1 MLDIKLKSSKKICLL
16 IACMITALFAGGF
29 MALYPVFE
37 SKADKYYKD
46 GLSSG
51 SFLEYL
57 YISNYVLYKELA
69 EKTNETMYGYDDLY
83 LDIEEE
89 YVASRDIHMMEE
101 GMDVYGETVSD
112 IDGLPD
118 EMRNRLFQIFDEWE
132 NEVTTQVAQQMDY
145 CAIDRETGELIKNT
159 GKNIEAL
166 AEGDDSEKQEL
177 PYVYYV
183 MVTYDNAGNP
193 DHVAVKGKNSD
204 ELLKSVQAVMKS
216 RDLSAKFSY
225 MYENGYFVRRKEF
238 YGYSDLEGRAK
249 KVSCSLQAPK
259 NAIFIY
265 AMTQEQRNAI
275 VKSSMLYTEWNEWY
289 AYFQA
294 GAYDIYL
301 VLLGML
307 TIAALLLMLN
317 KKYCLHRTKAV
328 RIPLE
333 ATIFLGAMI
342 AGAFPNVV
350 VTLVSDSNRGYY
362 NSIWSEY
369 LFFLP
374 AESYPIL
381 TGALNFGTLFLLFS
395 GWLYAVNTLGEVPAL
410 GIRGFLKERSLCVRA
425 VTKFGKWLRKLWRGF
440 KDELLHVNLDG
451 DVKITLHKAILINFI
466 LVGLMCSIWCFGWF
480 ALIIYSIVL
489 YFFSKKYIRKIQD
502 QYQQLLDA
510 TGSIAEGNLNT
521 TFDEDF
527 GVFESYKD
535 ELYKIQEGFRKAV
548 DEEVKSQRMK
558 AELITNVS
566 HDLKTPLTAI
576 TTYVDLLKE
585 EGVTEEQRKEYLA
598 VLEKKSLRLKRLI
611 EDLFEVSKA
620 SSRNVTVNLMEVD
633 ICNLMRQV
641 YLEYE
646 DKIEDANL
654 IFRFRMP
661 EEKVVLRLDSEKTY
675 RIFENLYSNII
686 KYAMPGSRVYVD
698 LDDQDKKVVIG
709 LRNMSA
715 VELCVHPEELTERFV
730 RGDSSRNTE
739 GSGLGLAIAK
749 SFTEI
754 QGGKM
759 EIVVDGD
766 LFKIVLSWEK

>member
-1 MLDIKLKSSKKICLL
+1 MDTKLKSSRGICLL
-16 IACMITALFAGGF
+16 AACLVTALFAGGF

-51 SFLEYL
+51 YFLGNL
-57 YISNYVLYKELA
+57 YKSNYVFYKEIA
-69 EKTNETMYGYDDLY
+69 EKVNETIYNYDQLY

-89 YVASRDIHMMEE
+89 TGGEVRMADREE
-101 GMDVYGETVSD
+101 EEIPVETIGDVYM
-112 IDGLPD
+112 LLN
-118 EMRNRLFQIFDEWE
+118 EMRVQMVNTLNEWE
-132 NEVTTQVAQQMDY
+132 SEVADQISQQMDY
-145 CAIDRETGELIKNT
+145 CVIDRGTGELVKNT
-159 GKNIEAL
+159 GKHIEAL
-166 AEGDDSEKQEL
+166 AGGDDSEKQDL

-193 DHVAVKGKNSD
+193 DHVAVKGRNPD
-204 ELLKSVQAVMKS
+204 ELLKSVQSVMRS
-216 RDLSAKFSY
+216 RDFISQFNS
-225 MYENGYFVRRKEF
+225 MYEDGYYVQQKDF
-238 YGYSDLEGRAK
+238 YGYSNLEGRGK
-249 KVSCSLQAPK
+249 IVNCSIQSPK
-259 NAIFIY
+259 NVTFIY
-265 AMTQEQRNAI
+265 AMTQEQKDAMVRG
-275 VKSSMLYTEWNEWY
+275 SMLYASWDEWY

-294 GAYDIYL
+294 GTYDIYQIF
-301 VLLGML
+301 LGML
-307 TIAALLLMLN
+307 AVMALLLMLN
-317 KKYCLHRTKAV
+317 KKYFLHHTRAA

-333 ATIFLGAMI
+333 AAIFLAVMI
-342 AGAFPNVV
+342 AGAFPNMVV
-350 VTLVSDSNRGYY
+350 DLVRYTNQGYFDGVW
-362 NSIWSEY
+362 NKY

-374 AESYPIL
+374 LESYPVL
-381 TGALNFGTLFLLFS
+381 TGAVNFGALFLLFG
-395 GWLYAVNTLGEVPAL
+395 GWFYTVHTVGELPAL
-410 GIRGFLKERSLCVRA
+410 GIRGFLKERSICVRILA
-425 VTKFGKWLRKLWRGF
+425 RFGRWTRKLWQGF
-440 KDELLHVNLDG
+440 ADELLHADLGEEVGN
-451 DVKITLHKAILINFI
+451 TLHKAVLINFI
-466 LVGLMCSIWCFGWF
+466 LLGAICSTWFFGWF
-480 ALIIYSIVL
+480 VLIIYSIIL
-489 YFFSKKYIRKIQD
+489 YFLLKKYIKKLQNQYRK
-502 QYQQLLDA
+502 LLDA

-521 TFDEDF
+521 AFDEDF
-527 GVFESYKD
+527 GVFESCKD

-576 TTYVDLLKE
+576 TTYIDLLKE

-620 SSRNVTVNLMEVD
+620 SSRNVTVNLVEVD
-633 ICNLMRQV
+633 ICNLMRQA

-661 EEKVVLRLDSEKTY
+661 EEKVVLKLDSEKTY

-698 LDDQDKKVVIG
+698 LEEQDNKVVIG

-715 VELCVHPEELTERFV
+715 AELHVQPEELTERFV

-766 LFKIVLSWEK
+766 LFKIVLTWNK

>member
-1 MLDIKLKSSKKICLL
+1 MDTKLKSSKGICLL
-16 IACMITALFAGGF
+16 AACLVTALFAGGF

-46 GLSSG
+46 GLSSS
-51 SFLEYL
+51 SFLGNL
-57 YISNYVLYKELA
+57 YKSNYVFYKEIA
-69 EKTNETMYGYDDLY
+69 EKVNETIYNYDQLY

-89 YVASRDIHMMEE
+89 TGGEVRMADGEE
-101 GMDVYGETVSD
+101 EEIPVETIGDVYM
-112 IDGLPD
+112 LLD
-118 EMRNRLFQIFDEWE
+118 EMRVHMVNTLNEWE
-132 NEVTTQVAQQMDY
+132 SEVADQISQQMDY
-145 CAIDRETGELIKNT
+145 CVIDRGTGELVKNT
-159 GKNIEAL
+159 GKHIEAL
-166 AEGDDSEKQEL
+166 AGGDDSEKQDL

-193 DHVAVKGKNSD
+193 DHVAVKGRNPD
-204 ELLKSVQAVMKS
+204 ELLKSVQSVMRS
-216 RDLSAKFSY
+216 RDFISQFNG
-225 MYENGYFVRRKEF
+225 MYEDGYYVQQKYF
-238 YGYSDLEGRAK
+238 YGYSNLEGK
-249 KVSCSLQAPK
+249 GKIVNCSIQSPK
-259 NAIFIY
+259 NVTFIY
-265 AMTQEQRNAI
+265 AMTQEQKDAMVRG
-275 VKSSMLYTEWNEWY
+275 SMLNAGWDEWY

-294 GAYDIYL
+294 GTYDIYQIF
-301 VLLGML
+301 LGML
-307 TIAALLLMLN
+307 AVMALLLMLN
-317 KKYCLHRTKAV
+317 KKYCLHHTRAA

-333 ATIFLGAMI
+333 ATIFLAVMI

-350 VTLVSDSNRGYY
+350 VDLVRYTNQGYFDSVWNK
-362 NSIWSEY
+362 Y

-374 AESYPIL
+374 PESYSVL
-381 TGALNFGTLFLLFS
+381 TGAVNFGALFLLFG
-395 GWLYAVNTLGEVPAL
+395 GWFYTVHTVGELPAL
-410 GIRGFLKERSLCVRA
+410 GIRGFLKERSICVRILA
-425 VTKFGKWLRKLWRGF
+425 RFGRWIRKLWQGF
-440 KDELLHVNLDG
+440 QNELLHVDLGEEVGN
-451 DVKITLHKAILINFI
+451 TLHKAVLINFI
-466 LVGLMCSIWCFGWF
+466 LLGAICSTWFFGWF
-480 ALIIYSIVL
+480 VLIIYSIIL
-489 YFFSKKYIRKIQD
+489 YFLLKKYIKKLQD
-502 QYQQLLDA
+502 QYRKLLDA

-521 TFDEDF
+521 AFDEDF

-576 TTYVDLLKE
+576 TTYIDLLKE

-620 SSRNVTVNLMEVD
+620 SSRNVTVNLVEVD
-633 ICNLMRQV
+633 ICNLMRQA

-661 EEKVVLRLDSEKTY
+661 EEKVVLKLDSEKTY

-698 LDDQDKKVVIG
+698 LEEQDNKVVIG

-715 VELCVHPEELTERFV
+715 AELHVQPEELTERFV

-766 LFKIVLSWEK
+766 LFKIILTWNK

>member
-1 MLDIKLKSSKKICLL
+1 MLDTKLKSNKRVCLL
-16 IACMITALFAGGF
+16 IACIITALFAGGF

-37 SKADKYYKD
+37 SKADEYCKD

-51 SFLEYL
+51 SFLENL
-57 YISNYVLYKELA
+57 YKSNYVFYKEIA
-69 EKTNETMYGYDDLY
+69 EKVNETIYSYDELY

-89 YVASRDIHMMEE
+89 YETGRDVRMTDGGETDLYE
-101 GMDVYGETVSD
+101 GTIGDVYT
-112 IDGLPD
+112 ILD
-118 EMRNRLFQIFDEWE
+118 EMRTSLANSLDEWE
-132 NEVTTQVAQQMDY
+132 SGAAARVSQQMDY
-145 CAIDRETGELIKNT
+145 CVIDRGTGELIKNT

-166 AEGDDSEKQEL
+166 AGGDDSEKQKL
-177 PYVYYV
+177 PYIYYV
-183 MVTYDNAGNP
+183 MVTYDNAGNL

-204 ELLKSVQAVMKS
+204 ELLKSVQAVMRS
-216 RDLSAKFSY
+216 RNFNSQFAD
-225 MYENGYFVRRKEF
+225 MYENGNYVQRKEF
-238 YGYSDLEGRAK
+238 YGYRGLEGKGK
-249 KVSCSLQAPK
+249 KITCSIQAPK
-259 NAIFIY
+259 NTTFIY
-265 AMTQEQRNAI
+265 AMTQEQKDAVIR
-275 VKSSMLYTEWNEWY
+275 SGMLSTSWDEWY
-289 AYFQA
+289 AYYRA
-294 GAYDIYL
+294 GTYNIYL
-301 VLLGML
+301 VMMGML
-307 TIAALLLMLN
+307 TVIALLLMLN
-317 KKYCLHRTKAV
+317 KKYCLHHTRAAKL
-328 RIPLE
+328 PLE
-333 ATIFLGAMI
+333 AAIFLFVMI
-342 AGAFPNVV
+342 VGTNLVV
-350 VTLVSDSNRGYY
+350 DLVNHTNRGYY
-362 NSIWSEY
+362 NSVWKEY
-369 LFFLP
+369 LLFLP
-374 AESYPIL
+374 PESYPIL
-381 TGALNFGTLFLLFS
+381 TGVLNFGVLFLLFG
-395 GWLYAVNTLGEVPAL
+395 GWFYTVHTLGEIPAL
-410 GIRGFLKERSLCVRA
+410 GIRGFLKERSICVRIIA
-425 VTKFGKWLRKLWRGF
+425 RLGRWIRKLWHGF
-440 KDELLHVNLDG
+440 KDELLHVDLG
-451 DVKITLHKAILINFI
+451 DDMGNTLHKVVLINFI
-466 LVGLMCSIWCFGWF
+466 LLGIICSTWFFGWF

-489 YFFSKKYIRKIQD
+489 YFLLKKYIKKLQD
-502 QYQQLLDA
+502 QYRKLLDA

-521 TFDEDF
+521 AFDEDF

-576 TTYVDLLKE
+576 TTYIDLLKE
-585 EGVTEEQRKEYLA
+585 EGVTEEQRKEYIA

-620 SSRNVTVNLMEVD
+620 SSRNVTVNLVEMD

-646 DKIEDANL
+646 DKVEDANL

-661 EEKVVLRLDSEKTY
+661 EEKVVLKLDSDKTY

-698 LDDQDKKVVIG
+698 LEEPDGKVVIG

-715 VELCVHPEELTERFV
+715 VELRVQPEELTERFV

-739 GSGLGLAIAK
+739 GSGLGLAIAR

-766 LFKIVLSWEK
+766 LFKIVLTWEK

>member
-1 MLDIKLKSSKKICLL
+1 MDTKLKSNKKICLL
-16 IACMITALFAGGF
+16 IACLIAALFAGGF

-37 SKADKYYKD
+37 SKADQYYKD

-51 SFLEYL
+51 MFLGNL
-57 YISNYVLYKELA
+57 YKSNYVFYKDIA
-69 EKTNETMYGYDDLY
+69 EKVNETIYSYDQLY

-89 YVASRDIHMMEE
+89 YPTDVRTRGWGEAGLEE
-101 GMDVYGETVSD
+101 ETIGNVYM
-112 IDGLPD
+112 LLD
-118 EMRNRLFQIFDEWE
+118 EMKIDMVNILSEWE
-132 NEVTTQVAQQMDY
+132 SGVAAQISRQMDY
-145 CAIDRETGELIKNT
+145 CVIDRGTGEFVKNT
-159 GKNIEAL
+159 GKHIEAL
-166 AEGDDSEKQEL
+166 AGGDDSEKQNL

-183 MVTYDNAGNP
+183 MVTYDSVGNP
-193 DHVAVKGKNSD
+193 DYVAVKGKNPD
-204 ELLKSVQAVMKS
+204 ELLKSAQAVMRS
-216 RDLSAKFSY
+216 RDFVSQFDS
-225 MYENGYFVRRKEF
+225 MYEDDYCVQQKYF
-238 YGYSDLEGRAK
+238 YGYSDLEGK
-249 KVSCSLQAPK
+249 GKIVSCAIQAPK
-259 NAIFIY
+259 NVTFIY
-265 AMTQEQRNAI
+265 AMTQEQKDEMVRGN
-275 VKSSMLYTEWNEWY
+275 MLQTGWDEWY

-294 GAYDIYL
+294 GTVDVYL

-307 TIAALLLMLN
+307 AVVALLLMMN
-317 KKYCLHRTKAV
+317 KKYCLHHTRAV

-333 ATIFLGAMI
+333 AAIFLAVMI
-342 AGAFPNVV
+342 AGGFQNTVV
-350 VTLVSDSNRGYY
+350 DLVNYTNRGYFD
-362 NSIWSEY
+362 SMWSEY

-374 AESYPIL
+374 LESYPIL
-381 TGALNFGTLFLLFS
+381 TGAVNFSVLFLLFG
-395 GWLYAVNTLGEVPAL
+395 GWFYTVHTVGELPAL
-410 GIRGFLKERSLCVRA
+410 GIRGFIKERSLCVRLL
-425 VTKFGKWLRKLWRGF
+425 TRFGRWLRKLWRGF
-440 KDELLHVNLDG
+440 QDELLHVDLGENIG
-451 DVKITLHKAILINFI
+451 HTLHKVLFVNFI
-466 LVGLMCSIWCFGWF
+466 LLGLICSIWFFGWF
-480 ALIIYSIVL
+480 ALIIYSVLL
-489 YFFSKKYIRKIQD
+489 YFLLKKYIRKLQD
-502 QYQQLLDA
+502 QYQKLLDA

-527 GVFESYKD
+527 GVFESYKE

-576 TTYVDLLKE
+576 TTYIDLLKE
-585 EGVTEEQRKEYLA
+585 EGVTEKQRKEYVA

-620 SSRNVTVNLMEVD
+620 SSRNVTVNLVEVD
-633 ICNLMRQV
+633 ICNLMRQA

-654 IFRFRMP
+654 LFRFRMP
-661 EEKVVLRLDSEKTY
+661 EGKVVLKLDSEKTY

-698 LDDQDKKVVIG
+698 LEEQDDKVVIG

-715 VELCVHPEELTERFV
+715 VELHVRPEELTERFV

-749 SFTEI
+749 SFAEI
-754 QGGKM
+754 QGGNM

-766 LFKIVLSWEK
+766 LFKIVLTWNK